1 MYSAS
6 AVDNA
11 TLFCFFDD
19 HEISDL
25 PNNWHVPEMLFL
37 STLHPAYIVGVRI
50 SNKFKLCSFRIPQTN
65 ILCMLQVHQYSLC
78 RLQVTLSWWSLK
90 SCT

>member
-1 MYSAS
+1 MKWWWTSICFVLACLTGLLVNLIALSLSHSNGTFLNLITKSLKVVFIQSISAQQLPANMYSAS

-25 PNNWHVPEMLFL
+25 PNN
-37 STLHPAYIVGVRI
+37 
-50 SNKFKLCSFRIPQTN
+50 
-65 ILCMLQVHQYSLC
+65 
-78 RLQVTLSWWSLK
+78 
-90 SCT
+90 

>member
-1 MYSAS
+1 LIPKSFKVAFIEGIYAQQLPTDMYSAS

-25 PNNWHVPEMLFL
+25 PNN
-37 STLHPAYIVGVRI
+37 
-50 SNKFKLCSFRIPQTN
+50 
-65 ILCMLQVHQYSLC
+65 
-78 RLQVTLSWWSLK
+78 
-90 SCT
+90 